1 MKIQKFLIKFFL
13 CLALIL
19 LPSCITKY
27 IWGDKSYQERISQFF
42 IGADGRYVV
51 LIGENYHYIFTD
63 NSAVLKEV
71 LSLNQQNVLT
81 INSKKTY
88 LKLDSKNEISGDF
101 TIEGYANSLPFQDL
115 QILRSYGF
123 FPDKNDNI
131 SIKTKLIGRRYAAR
145 YLGQNVSSLKIP
157 HILPIYYSDNNLV
170 KGVGKA
176 AVTPI
181 AVTLDAVLLIGK
193 VVIYPFSL

>member
-1 MKIQKFLIKFFL
+1 MKIQKLLIKVFL
-13 CLALIL
+13 CATLIF
-19 LPSCITKY
+19 LPSCVTKY
-27 IWGDKSYQERISQFF
+27 IWGDKSYQERINQFF
-42 IGADGRYVV
+42 IGVDGRYVV

-71 LSLNQQNVLT
+71 LSLSQQNVLA
-81 INSKKTY
+81 IDSKKTH
-88 LKLDSKNEISGDF
+88 LKLDSKNEIKGDF
-101 TIEGYANSLPFQDL
+101 VIEGPASLLPFQDL

-131 SIKTKLIGRRYAAR
+131 LIKTKLTGRRYAAR
-145 YLGQNVSSLKIP
+145 YLGQNVSSLKSP
-157 HILPIYYSDNNLV
+157 HVLSVYYSDSNLV

-176 AVTPI
+176 AITPI

-193 VVIYPFSL
+193 VAIYPFSL